1 MRKWRWTLVVV
12 GMFCFGSV
20 WGQFRKERVI
30 EECEICELN
39 DIQVADLDNDG
50 DEDIITASWDKI
62 SLYRNEGSG
71 VFSEQIVIFKGSF
84 RIDALAIADMDGD
97 GKKDIVFAITTAGW
111 NSFLPVQS
119 IKWIKNGGHNQF
131 DEEITINEK
140 LEQYGSTIKIQ
151 ITDLDNDKDL
161 DIITCFGTLFR
172 NNGKNK
178 FSQEQIASVI
188 GNMIAS
194 DFDKDGFM
202 DLIAEVQGHTLQWW
216 KNDGK
221 GGFKTIIIAYNGA
234 FIASP
239 IGIDDLD
246 NDGDNDLV
254 FGVETK
260 KPIIDSTI
268 ILIYKN
274 QGGEK
279 FSSPVRISTT
289 NGWIS
294 NLKFNDLD
302 KDGDDDIIVTTGLY
316 SAPNRVI
323 CYKNNGNGDFKEQ
336 KTLHVDEHYRSS
348 YGHLVLSDFDKDQDV
363 DIILGYEKD
372 ELGLLIN
379 DSKTGFSPFH
389 NLIQSRTQDVR
400 ALKSVDLDGD
410 GDLDI
415 LAVSYSENHTL
426 GWFKNLQKGNFSEQI
441 IIMNGVYGT
450 IDAKVMDLD
459 EDGDFDIALISGS
472 GNVFW
477 LKNEGNKGFIAF
489 DSLLRGISCDNVCQ
503 GDLNGDGHLDIV
515 ISNASGENIQ
525 YYINK
530 GNGAYAF
537 ESIVAYGVKR
547 VKDLFLVDIDNDLD
561 LDIVL
566 KTDRDFSIQVFMNMG
581 KARFTKSFV
590 HTTNTSHPILLADPD
605 NDGDQDILTSSVL
618 GAISMYQN
626 DGQGEFKIETLG
638 LDSLRYPSL
647 GILDMDKDGDLD
659 IIGGTHDDKIKWL
672 ENKGNR
678 IFNDRFISYI
688 PKRTFTEVI
697 TPSDV
702 DLDGDEDL
710 LLAVF
715 GEIDKISWLEN
726 LADHPS
732 ISGFAFWDENN
743 NHKYDSSEQKIF
755 NLPVNLEPT
764 ALASYTDA
772 QGQYRFYAPEGK
784 YRISVAPDSCWELST
799 DSLSYQVVLEKN
811 KALVRHFGFKPTSS
825 VPKLKVRLNSAPT
838 RCGFEVPFWL
848 SLHNEA
854 CLFTQGR
861 YGLVLSKLAD
871 FVQAEPAPSQIQGD
885 TLFWDVDQLFGSQTK
900 SVKLLFRIAGTDF
913 LGDTI
918 LMHGL
923 AYVKNNT
930 GQLLLANTYDYRSE
944 IRCAYDPNDKLVQPT
959 RIPNYKQNF
968 TLFKERMEYTIRF
981 QNTGTDTAFTVV
993 IRDTLD
999 GNLDWK
1005 TFKPIMASHPVETH
1019 LGKDG
1024 AVEFLFRNIL
1034 LPPTKTNEPLS
1045 HGFVRYQVSAKAGL
1059 AEQTEI
1065 ANTAH
1070 IYFDYNPSIITNTTG
1085 NIMVSAL
1092 PKKGGGWGQTG
1103 VDAKVYPNPF
1113 FDYLQVEIVKSSTS
1127 AAPYTFYLQNSQA
1140 QVLLSQQLN
1149 GVIERIDTGQLPSGL
1164 YFYLIK
1170 DVQGRVVAS
1179 GKVVCR

>member
-1 MRKWRWTLVVV
+1 MRKWRLILGVL
-12 GMFCFGSV
+12 GMFGFESV
-20 WGQFRKERVI
+20 WGQFGKERVI

-50 DEDIITASWDKI
+50 DEDILTASWDKI
-62 SLYRNEGSG
+62 SLYRNEGRG
-71 VFSEQIVIFKGSF
+71 VFSKQIVILKGSF

-97 GKKDIVFAITTAGW
+97 GRKDIVFAVTTARW
-111 NSFLPVQS
+111 NTFGSVQG
-119 IKWIKNGGHNQF
+119 IKWIKNKGNNQF
-131 DEEITINEK
+131 EEPVTIKERLEK
-140 LEQYGSTIKIQ
+140 YGSTIKFQ
-151 ITDLDNDKDL
+151 VVDLDNDKDL
-161 DIITCFGTLFR
+161 DIVTSFGTLFK
-172 NNGKNK
+172 NDGNNK
-178 FSQEQIASVI
+178 FYQEEIQPFVY
-188 GNMIAS
+188 NMVVA
-194 DFDKDGFM
+194 DLNKDGFV
-202 DLIAEVQGHTLQWW
+202 DLIGVAENHLLQWW

-221 GGFKTIIIAYNGA
+221 GDFKTVEIYTNNTYMN
-234 FIASP
+234 SP
-239 IGIDDLD
+239 IEVGDLD

-254 FGVETK
+254 YGLDFGQK
-260 KPIIDSTI
+260 SDSTI
-268 ILIYKN
+268 ILINRN

-279 FSSPVRISTT
+279 FSDPIRISVIF
-289 NGWIS
+289 GWSIN
-294 NLKFNDLD
+294 NLKFADID
-302 KDGDDDIIVTTGLY
+302 KDGYSDIIFTKDDYPAYLF
-316 SAPNRVI
+316 S
-323 CYKNNGNGDFKEQ
+323 YKNDGNGNFKEQ
-336 KTLHVDEHYRSS
+336 VILLKTFTAGDGRLA
-348 YGHLVLSDFDKDQDV
+348 LSDIDKDQDF
-363 DIILGYEKD
+363 DIVYGIGKD

-379 DSKTGFSPFH
+379 NDKAGFSPFK
-389 NLIQSRTQDVR
+389 NLIQPKTQDVR

-415 LAVSYSENHTL
+415 LAVSYKGGHTL
-426 GWFKNLQKGNFSEQI
+426 VWFKNLQKGNFSEQLPI
-441 IIMNGVYGT
+441 LDDVYGA
-450 IDAKVMDLD
+450 IDAKVMDID
-459 EDGDFDIALISGS
+459 EDGDFDIALITG
-472 GNVFW
+472 GNIFW
-477 LKNEGNKGFIAF
+477 LQNNGDKGFSRF
-489 DSLLRGISCDNVCQ
+489 ESLPWSIVCYNICQ

-515 ISNASGENIQ
+515 ISHSSGEYIE

-530 GNGAYAF
+530 GNGVYVFGNFIAY
-537 ESIVAYGVKR
+537 EVKGAR
-547 VKDLFLVDIDNDLD
+547 DLFLVDIDSDLD
-561 LDIVL
+561 LDMVL
-566 KTDRDFSIQVFMNMG
+566 KTDGDYSIQIFINTG
-581 KARFTKSFV
+581 NASFTRKFTR
-590 HTTNTSHPILLADPD
+590 TTNTKNPIFLADPD
-605 NDGDQDILTSSVL
+605 SDGDQDILTTSSW
-618 GAISMYQN
+618 GTIFWYQN
-626 DGQGEFKIETLG
+626 DGRGTFKIEELG
-638 LDSLRYPSL
+638 LDSLEYPSMA
-647 GILDMDKDGDLD
+647 ILDMDKDGDLD
-659 IIGGTHDDKIKWL
+659 IIGGSYNDKIKWL

-678 IFNDRFISYI
+678 IFEEQVISYTQ
-688 PKRTFTEVI
+688 KRTIIEVI

-702 DLDGDEDL
+702 DSDGDEDL

-715 GEIDKISWLEN
+715 GDIEKISWLEN

-743 NHKYDSSEQKIF
+743 NHQYDSTEQKIL
-755 NLPVNLEPT
+755 NLPVTLEPT
-764 ALASYTDA
+764 ASASFTDA

-799 DSLSYQVVLEKN
+799 DSLSYQVLLEKD
-811 KALVRHFGFKPTSS
+811 KPQVRHFGFKPTSS
-825 VPKLKVRLNSAPT
+825 APKLKVRLNSAPT

-861 YGLVLSKLAD
+861 YGLVLSKLAN

-885 TLFWDVDQLFGSQTK
+885 TLFWEVDQLFGSQSK

-918 LMHGL
+918 LMRGL
-923 AYVKNNT
+923 AYVKNKT

-959 RIPNYKQNF
+959 RIPNYNQNL

-999 GNLDWK
+999 GNLDLK

-1024 AVEFLFRNIL
+1024 AIEFLFRNIL

-1045 HGFVRYQVSAKAGL
+1045 HGFVRYQVSAKSGL
-1059 AEQTEI
+1059 TEQTEI

-1070 IYFDYNPSIITNTTG
+1070 IYFDYNPPITTNTTE
-1085 NIMVSAL
+1085 NVMVSAL
-1092 PKKGGGWGQTG
+1092 PKKGGGQGATG
-1103 VDAKVYPNPF
+1103 LEAKVYPNPF
-1113 FDYLQVEIVKSSTS
+1113 FDYLQVEIVKNSTN

-1140 QVLLSQQLN
+1140 QVLLTQQLN
-1149 GVIERIDTGQLPSGL
+1149 GVIERIETGRLPSGL

-1170 DVQGRVVAS
+1170 DAQGRVVAS